1 MEQKY
6 KDIVSTFANLL
17 WRLVSGPLT
26 LLLIPIY
33 LSPEQQ
39 GYWYL
44 FGSIAALSTFADLG
58 FSNIILQ
65 FSAHEFAF
73 LRLENGTLVGEA
85 RFIQRLGSF
94 FRFVVKWL
102 SLVCSVV
109 YPAIFLVGLFFF
121 IRDGVLALYL
131 LPWVIYSVGSLV
143 NFFNNSILSFIEG
156 MNQIDKIQKT
166 RLLVAVINTCVTAAG
181 LVLRWGIYALAFAML
196 LSASFMFLTIFHS
209 FGAVIRQMR
218 KASSG
223 FSYPW
228 RREILPLFKK
238 YVLSFASG
246 YFLFQIYTP
255 LMHYFHG
262 PVLSGKVGI
271 TMNLVMA
278 MFTFSNIWIYTV
290 TPKLNVLIEKKEWTA
305 LDRLFNKRL
314 LLSLASYLAIFG
326 CFVLFVSL
334 FHGNAIV
341 SGILNRFLP
350 FQAMALL
357 ATAYFMQLTVNA
369 WAVYLRGHK
378 EEPFWWTSILSAAWV
393 FVLTLFAGRFLPPEL
408 FFVGL
413 LSSYAWGLPLA
424 YGIYRNNKRKWHSA
438 EAIHV

>member
-1 MEQKY
+1 M
-6 KDIVSTFANLL
+6 
-17 WRLVSGPLT
+17 

-33 LSPEQQ
+33 LSPEEQ

-73 LRLENGTLVGEA
+73 LRLENRMLIGEE

-102 SLVCSVV
+102 SLVCSVA
-109 YPAIFLVGLFFF
+109 YPLIFFVGLFFF
-121 IRDGVLALYL
+121 IRDGVLELYL
-131 LPWVIYSVGSLV
+131 LPWVIYSIGSLI
-143 NFFNNSILSFIEG
+143 NFFNNSILSFVEG

-166 RLLVAVINTCVTAAG
+166 RLMVAVINTCVTVVG
-181 LVLRWGIYALAFAML
+181 LVSRWGIYTLAFAML
-196 LSASFMFLTIFHS
+196 LSASFMFFTIFYS
-209 FGAVIRQMR
+209 FGGVIRQMR
-218 KASSG
+218 QASSG
-223 FSYPW
+223 FYYPW

-262 PVLSGKVGI
+262 AVPSGKVGI

-278 MFTFSNIWIYTV
+278 AFTFSNVWVYTI
-290 TPKLNVLIEKKEWTA
+290 TPKMNVLIEKKEWTV
-305 LDRLFNKRL
+305 LDRLFNWRL
-314 LLSLASYLAIFG
+314 FLSLLSYLVIFG
-326 CFVLFVSL
+326 CFILFVLL
-334 FHGNAIV
+334 FHNNAIV
-341 SGILNRFLP
+341 ERILNRFLP
-350 FQAMALL
+350 FQAIALL
-357 ATAYFMQLTVNA
+357 AAAYFMQLAINS

-378 EEPFWWTSILSAAWV
+378 EEPFWWTSMLSAAWV
-393 FVLTLFAGRFLPPEL
+393 FVLTLFAGRFLPQDL

-413 LSSYAWGLPLA
+413 VSSYVWGLPLF
-424 YGIYRNNKRKWHSA
+424 YSIYRKNKHKWHRTDV
-438 EAIHV
+438 IHAC